1 MTDTVCLLAKI
12 TEFPEW
18 NYFLKMNIKAL
29 IYARYSTSVKIH
41 SVIKDDSNKSL
52 SSDIDKVLPFPFSF
66 LKKQKL

>member
-1 MTDTVCLLAKI
+1 
-12 TEFPEW
+12 
-18 NYFLKMNIKAL
+18 MNIKAL

-52 SSDIDKVLPFPFSF
+52 SSDIDKVHLLTFSF